1 MERELAHGC
10 YFLIPR
16 LHSLRKGFRM
26 QADLHMKNL
35 LIIALLIG
43 GGVWGY
49 FKWKETS
56 AKQTVDLVA
65 SRTKTAPV
73 EARDISF
80 AINVAG
86 EIGPAEQVSVRPEV
100 NGRILQLPVD
110 IGDQVKKGELLFALD
125 DKDLLID
132 IATRETEI
140 EAAKLQLA
148 KAKRDFEREEKLFK
162 ELLVSKE
169 VYDNARTEFE
179 LAKNTIEKTERSL
192 ELSKDRYSKSKI
204 MAPFNCTVLTRPVSA
219 GQAVSGSAGFNSG
232 TEVLTIANLNEM
244 IILAH
249 VNQADITRLKTGME
263 VDVKVEAVS
272 GLKVKGK
279 VNRIAPQATIKN
291 NIKGFEVRVLITEID
306 PRIQPGMTANLEI
319 PVASA
324 AGVLAVPLPAVFSE
338 QGERFAYVVKDNVY
352 EQRPVR
358 VGISDFFY
366 AEILSGLKEGEM
378 VALEQPPEGA
388 EIKGGG
394 DGKKKKKDA
403 AATGEKTKKSGT

>member
-1 MERELAHGC
+1 MFVHL
-10 YFLIPR
+10 
-16 LHSLRKGFRM
+16 S
-26 QADLHMKNL
+26 MKNF

-43 GGVWGY
+43 GGVWG
-49 FKWKETS
+49 FVKWKET
-56 AKQTVDLVA
+56 AAQQTKDPIA

-86 EIGPAEQVSVRPEV
+86 EIGPAEQVSVRPEI
-100 NGRILQLPVD
+100 NGRISQLPVD
-110 IGDQVKKGELLFALD
+110 LGDRVKKGQLLFALD
-125 DKDLLID
+125 DKDLLIE

-140 EAAKLQLA
+140 ESAKLQLD
-148 KAKRDFEREEKLFK
+148 KAKRDFEREEKLYK
-162 ELLVSKE
+162 EKLVSQE
-169 VYDNARTEFE
+169 LYDNARTEFE
-179 LAKNTIEKTERSL
+179 LAKNNIEKAERSL
-192 ELSKDRYSKSKI
+192 EASKDRYSKTKI
-204 MAPFNCTVLTRPVSA
+204 MAPFDCTILTRPVSA

-232 TEVLTIANLNEM
+232 TEVLTIANLAAM
-244 IILAH
+244 IIIAH
-249 VNQADITRLKTGME
+249 VNQADITRLKPGME

-291 NIKGFEVRVLITEID
+291 NIKGFEVRVLITELD
-306 PRIQPGMTANLEI
+306 ERIQPGMTANLAI

-338 QGERFAYVVKDNVY
+338 QGERFTYVVKDNVF

-358 VGISDFFY
+358 VGISDFFF
-366 AEILSGLKEGEM
+366 AEILSGLKEGEV

-388 EIKGGG
+388 EVKNATGKTET
-394 DGKKKKKDA
+394 KKKKAPTA
-403 AATGEKTKKSGT
+403 AGAPGEKAKSGT

>member
-1 MERELAHGC
+1 
-10 YFLIPR
+10 
-16 LHSLRKGFRM
+16 
-26 QADLHMKNL
+26 MKNL

-49 FKWKETS
+49 MKWKETAAAQQ
-56 AKQTVDLVA
+56 AKDPIA
-65 SRTKTAPV
+65 NRTKTAPV
-73 EARDISF
+73 ESRDISF

-86 EIGPAEQVSVRPEV
+86 EIGPAEQVSVRPEI

-110 IGDQVKKGELLFALD
+110 IGDRVKKGALLFALD
-125 DKDLLID
+125 DKDLLIE
-132 IATRETEI
+132 IATRETDI
-140 EAAKLQLA
+140 EAAKLQLD
-148 KAKRDFEREEKLFK
+148 KAKRDFEREEKLYK
-162 ELLVSKE
+162 EKLVSQE
-169 VYDNARTEFE
+169 LYDNARTEFE
-179 LAKNTIEKTERSL
+179 LAKNSIEKAERSL

-204 MAPFNCTVLTRPVSA
+204 MAPFDCTVLTRPVSV

-232 TEVLTIANLNEM
+232 TEVMSIANLNEM
-244 IILAH
+244 IIIAH
-249 VNQADITRLKTGME
+249 VNQADITRIKPAME

-291 NIKGFEVRVLITEID
+291 NIKGFEVRVLITEIED
-306 PRIQPGMTANLEI
+306 RIQPGMTANLAI

-338 QGERFAYVVKDNVY
+338 QGERYAYVVKDNVF

-366 AEILSGLKEGEM
+366 AEILSGLQVGEL
-378 VALEQPPEGA
+378 VALEQPPTGA
-388 EIKGGG
+388 EVKSAGIGKG
-394 DGKKKKKDA
+394 DEKKKKDA
-403 AATGEKTKKSGT
+403 PVADKAPKSGT